1 MSGETEPVAA
11 SNNESRR
18 EREIER
24 VRERERERGGGGA
37 REIVSDQC
45 EKIWLIDK

>member
-18 EREIER
+18 ERE
-24 VRERERERGGGGA
+24 RERERERA